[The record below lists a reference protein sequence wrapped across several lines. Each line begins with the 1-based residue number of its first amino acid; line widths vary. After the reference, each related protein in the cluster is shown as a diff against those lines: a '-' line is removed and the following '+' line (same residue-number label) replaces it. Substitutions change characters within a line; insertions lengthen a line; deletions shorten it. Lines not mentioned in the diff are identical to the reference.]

1 MEMKEIHRY
10 ACDLCKT
17 EYANEQDAMDCEA
30 YHLRPKKV
38 IGKRYV
44 NMRKDA
50 CRAPLEITMQMEN
63 GDAYTYRRTKK

>member
-1 MEMKEIHRY
+1 MKEIHRY
-10 ACDLCKT
+10 VCEICKT
-17 EYANEQDAMDCEA
+17 EYAKEQDAMDCEA
-30 YHLRPKKV
+30 YHLLPKKV
-38 IGKRYV
+38 IDKRYV